1 MMVDPLEIFVH
12 ERPIVSTVAL
22 SVSGL
27 FGFCINSFIL
37 YKVMWHKVFHGSFGW
52 IWISRGVAYAS
63 SSCVTMVFMGF
74 GSQLFPNILGVTGPL
89 MILMGWI
96 SCLFSNFLIALNR
109 CLLITR
115 PFTFKTTFT
124 KPRTLLMISV
134 TWGFSFLAVI
144 GAVYFPCKHE
154 EEVGS
159 LFSLQPSLNC
169 DYTLTVFTYGPMWI
183 AIFLTFVIDFY
194 SILSLH
200 RMNKVRD
207 QLSSH
212 QLSPQFTKKVLK
224 LCYMLAVQCI
234 VNPLIMLVV
243 TIGDD
248 TDNPLLNFLSTVF
261 LLSLEDSFDGIIVI
275 AFNDELRSFRNSRG
289 KLGRMDTASKEPA

>member
-1 MMVDPLEIFVH
+1 MVVDPLEIFAH
-12 ERPIVSTVAL
+12 ENPIVSTVLL
-22 SVSGL
+22 SLSGL
-27 FGFCINSFIL
+27 SGFCINCFIL
-37 YKVMWHKVFHGSFGW
+37 YKVIWHKVFHGTFGW

-63 SSCVTMVFMGF
+63 SSCMTMVFMGF
-74 GSQLFPNILGVTGPL
+74 GSEFFPNILGVTGPL

-96 SCLFSNFLIALNR
+96 CCLFSNFLIALNR
-109 CLLITR
+109 CLLITQ
-115 PFTFKTTFT
+115 PFTFKTVFT
-124 KPRTLLMISV
+124 KPRTLFMISV
-134 TWGFSFLAVI
+134 TWIASLLAIV
-144 GAVYFPCKHE
+144 GAVYFPCNHE

-159 LFSLQPSLNC
+159 LFSLEPSLHC

-183 AIFLTFVIDFY
+183 AIFMTFVIDFY
-194 SILSLH
+194 SILTLN

-212 QLSPQFTKKVLK
+212 QLPPQFKRKVLR

-248 TDNPLLNFLSTVF
+248 ADDPLFNFLSTVF
-261 LLSLEDSFDGIIVI
+261 LLSLDDSIDGLIVI
-275 AFNDELRSFRNSRG
+275 GFNDELRSLRNSRG
-289 KLGRMDTASKEPA
+289 RLGRMDSASQEPA